1 MSQRVLR
8 DYLLPALMLAGLV
21 LGGSSSGGYW
31 ANMVL
36 QLLALA
42 ALAALLIQARALA
55 LSRPLLLIAGAIIL
69 LPVLQL
75 LPLPPAL
82 WTALPGRAE
91 IAQGFDLAGMP
102 KPWLPLSLD
111 GDATLT
117 ALTAL
122 FPPLA
127 VLLVAAQA
135 SPRGR
140 QLALLSVLGV
150 ALVSVGLGLLQRLSG
165 NGAALQPY
173 ELTNPGMATGLFA
186 NRNHFAT
193 LLLAAIPCAALA
205 IPLRAALLPVCAGL
219 AGGVLLTGS
228 DAGALLVL
236 PMLAVS
242 LLYVRPLWPLGR
254 GVLMTGVVLATVV
267 AGLLGLWQLQRSLAE
282 PPAGGAEQHRPAM
295 IATTLTA
302 ARDYLPLGSGAGSF
316 QRIYPRYEDPARA
329 DPEYRNHAH
338 SDYAEVAL
346 EYGLPGLVIAIAVLA
361 WWGSGLLHAGG
372 GAARAGGA
380 ALGVI
385 LLHSA
390 VDYPLRTAAMAM
402 LAALAT
408 VLLDRAA
415 EPDQPDSTPAR
426 DQGRDALRISL

>member
-1 MSQRVLR
+1 MLR

-21 LGGSSSGGYW
+21 LGGSSSGGFW
-31 ANMVL
+31 ANMAL

-42 ALAALLIQARALA
+42 ALAALLIQGQAAVLA
-55 LSRPLLLIAGAIIL
+55 RPLLLIGAASIL
-69 LPVLQL
+69 LPLLQL

-82 WTALPGRAE
+82 WAALPGRAE
-91 IAQGFDLAGMP
+91 IAQGFDLAGLP

-111 GDATLT
+111 SDATLS
-117 ALTAL
+117 ALAAL

-135 SPRGR
+135 SLRGR
-140 QLALLSVLGV
+140 RLALLSVVGIALG
-150 ALVSVGLGLLQRLSG
+150 SVVLGLLQQLSG
-165 NGAALQPY
+165 NGTALQPY

-186 NRNHFAT
+186 NRNHLAT
-193 LLLAAIPCAALA
+193 LLLAAMPCAALVLSA
-205 IPLRAALLPVCAGL
+205 RAVVLAVCAVL
-219 AGGVLLTGS
+219 AGGVVLTGS
-228 DAGALLVL
+228 DAGAVLVL
-236 PMLAVS
+236 PMLAAS
-242 LLYVRPLWPLGR
+242 LLYVRPLWPVGR
-254 GVLMTGVVLATVV
+254 GAMVVGLGLAAAV
-267 AGLLGLWQLQRSLAE
+267 AAALGLWQLQRLAAE
-282 PPAGGAEQHRPAM
+282 PPAGGAEQHRPAI
-295 IATTLTA
+295 IATTLA
-302 ARDYLPLGSGAGSF
+302 ATRDYLPLGSGGGSF

-346 EYGLPGLVIAIAVLA
+346 EYGLPGAALALAVLG
-361 WWGSGLLHAGG
+361 WWGWAMLRAST

-402 LAALAT
+402 LAALAA
-408 VLLDRAA
+408 VLLDRTA
-415 EPDQPDSTPAR
+415 EPDQADFTPAR